1 MEMNVSQQLKSA
13 IGTLRE
19 YEIDDLLDILG
30 EGQKSSI
37 RGKVVLTKT
46 NRGILVQGKLHANIM
61 AECSRCLNKYECPL
75 TIIIEEEYF
84 PVIDINSGT
93 ALEIPDEPDT
103 FRIDEHH
110 ILDLKEVIRQ
120 NALLAIPMKPLCNEN
135 CPGICPDCGKDLTKG
150 MCQCHE
156 NKMDPRWLKLFKIEP
171 DNKDLTK

>member
-19 YEIDDLLDILG
+19 YDIDDLLDILG
-30 EGQKSSI
+30 EGQKSNI
-37 RGKVVLTKT
+37 KGTVVLTRT
-46 NRGILVQGKLHANIM
+46 NRGILVQGKLQTNVI

-75 TIIIEEEYF
+75 TINIEEEYF

-120 NALLAIPMKPLCNEN
+120 NALLAIPMKPLCRES
-135 CPGICPDCGKDLTKG
+135 CPGICPICGKDLTKG
-150 MCQCHE
+150 KCQCSN
-156 NKMDPRWLKLFKIEP
+156 NKIDPRWLKLFNT
-171 DNKDLTK
+171 DSNDKDLTK